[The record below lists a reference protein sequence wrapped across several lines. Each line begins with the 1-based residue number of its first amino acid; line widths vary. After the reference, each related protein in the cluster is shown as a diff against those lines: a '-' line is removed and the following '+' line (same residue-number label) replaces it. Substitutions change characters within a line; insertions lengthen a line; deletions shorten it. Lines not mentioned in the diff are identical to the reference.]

1 MTKPYIEITT
11 NILSSMA
18 GDNKLLVGIS
28 SSRLGMKWIL
38 ISKVICAKSLAT

>member
-18 GDNKLLVGIS
+18 GDSK
-28 SSRLGMKWIL
+28 KIL
-38 ISKVICAKSLAT
+38 SLIKIKSKYQITNNNEIIIF